1 MNFKRFTSCLLSLI
15 IAGSLCTSA
24 LADNDFDDTDTP
36 YDTSAIS
43 DTFFEVVA
51 PTDDISLQAETEEQI
66 DIVDIEI
73 NSADDLKKFRD
84 EVNSYDKD
92 VYLKAQFA
100 TVNLNCDI
108 DLDGEEWIPIGYAPE
123 DTEKVHS
130 FKGTFNGNNH
140 AISNFK
146 LTNPNYLYMGLFA
159 SVWNARKSAYVGYEN
174 DISIS
179 NLTLDNV
186 KINVEDTNSLRHVGI
201 LSGASYIPNVYK
213 NITVK
218 NADIKIN
225 KTGYDDV
232 DNTQISC
239 GMISG
244 YGSYSAYDCNVQ
256 GNIDVTSTE
265 NVYIGGITGLD
276 GSATSIAPHTY
287 SNCTS
292 SVNITSS
299 ATYQNIVGGIAGYVR
314 SNTPI
319 TNCHYNTDK
328 GIDISCAKDDK
339 GVSQAFAG
347 GIAGHCYSP
356 ISGCTVSK
364 TSSIKSTSDE
374 YAGSAGISLYCDQ
387 DIKNCVVSS
396 DLTALAT
403 EGSSLA
409 YVGGIVCVAGTDTSA
424 SSPISKTNSVIENCI
439 YNGQNLT
446 VNSYGNILSGGIA
459 ARLAD
464 GYSLKNSYA
473 EFNALNATSL
483 GLKAAKKISYAG
495 GLVGDC
501 QGSSVSNCFAKG
513 DITTKSNYTIYTGG
527 LTGRI
532 GDLTYYVLDDTDQ
545 STIKAIHSPGVLSD
559 SYTTSSVTASGNSVY
574 AGGISGYLTSSSKI
588 EDNTQSSITKSHS
601 SGNVDVTAA
610 STSLVGGGVGYTIDS
625 YISDCYSTGDLTI
638 KPTSATVYGGGFV
651 GRLKEANIAWENTE
665 NPLSQTINCYTSGNV
680 IIDASSPKV
689 AVGPFAQLSVSNLSQ
704 KPSIEVAPLYKNCYY
719 ISDEETEKAVGSN
732 ISDIIDKNSFDF
744 DFKDIWKMTENGPV
758 LLVELPEV
766 CDVDYTYENGEPI
779 KINSVTVGTPNKVNK
794 IYVTTTNTVTYEKN
808 TTVYEVPTVSAFEK
822 YFKTIDIDYEIS
834 PLTTVEVST
843 TEPVTPSYE
852 LTYPKLENNVFTAK
866 ITNNLDTDATILN
879 FAAAYSSD
887 GVLADKNSSSVVLK
901 ANETTNIELEVPN
914 DTSKIFIWDLETLSP
929 IIPSITY

>member
-24 LADNDFDDTDTP
+24 LADNDFDDTDIP
-36 YDTSAIS
+36 YDAADISA
-43 DTFFEVVA
+43 TFPVVDV
-51 PTDDISLQAETEEQI
+51 PTDDIALQADTEEQI
-66 DIVDIEI
+66 DIVNIEI
-73 NSADDLKKFRD
+73 NSAEDLKNFRD
-84 EVNSYDKD
+84 EINSYDED

-108 DLDGEEWIPIGYAPE
+108 DLGGEEWVPIGYAPE
-123 DTEKVHS
+123 DTEKIHS

-140 AISNFK
+140 TISNFK
-146 LTNPNYLYMGLFA
+146 LTNPNYLYVGLFA
-159 SVWNARKSAYVGYEN
+159 SVWNVRKSAYVGYEN

-232 DNTQISC
+232 DNPQISC

-256 GNIDVTSTE
+256 GNIDVTSVE

-276 GSATSIAPHTY
+276 GTVTSIAPHTY

-292 SVNITSS
+292 AVNITSS
-299 ATYQNIVGGIAGYVR
+299 AVYQNIVGGIVGYVK

-319 TNCHYNTDK
+319 TNCRYNADK
-328 GIDISCAKDDK
+328 GIDISCAKNDN
-339 GVSQAFAG
+339 GLSQAFAG
-347 GIAGHCYSP
+347 GIAGHCYSH
-356 ISGCTVSK
+356 ISDCTVSK
-364 TSSIKSTSDE
+364 TSNIKSTSDG
-374 YAGSAGISLYCDQ
+374 YAGSAGITLYCDQ

-396 DLTALAT
+396 DLTALTTA
-403 EGSSLA
+403 GSTLA

-446 VNSYGNILSGGIA
+446 VNSYGNILAGGIA

-483 GLKAAKKISYAG
+483 DLKASKKISYVG

-501 QGSSVSNCFAKG
+501 QGSSVSNCIAKG
-513 DITTKSNYTIYTGG
+513 DISTKSNYTVYSGG

-545 STIKAIHSPGVLSD
+545 TTINAIHSPGVLSD
-559 SYTTSSVTASGNSVY
+559 SYTTSNVTVSGNSVY

-601 SGNVDVTAA
+601 SGNVDITAA

-625 YISDCYSTGDLTI
+625 YIADSYSTGDLTI
-638 KPTSATVYGGGFV
+638 NPTTATVYGGGFV

-665 NPLSQTINCYTSGNV
+665 NPLSQTINCYTSGN
-680 IIDASSPKV
+680 IITDASSSKV

-704 KPSIEVAPLYKNCYY
+704 KPSVEVAPLYDNCYY
-719 ISDEETEKAVGSN
+719 VNDEEIENAVGSN
-732 ISDIIDKNSFDF
+732 ISDITVQNNFDF
-744 DFKDIWKMTENGPV
+744 DFTNTWKMQENGPV
-758 LLVELPEV
+758 LLNELPEV
-766 CDVDYTYENGEPI
+766 CNVDYTYQNGEPI
-779 KINSVTVGTPNKVNK
+779 KINSVTVGNPNEVNK
-794 IYVTTTNTVTYEKN
+794 IYVTATNTVTYEKN
-808 TTVYEVPTVSAFEK
+808 TTVYDVPAISEFEK
-822 YFKTIDIDYEIS
+822 YFKTIDFNYEIS

-843 TEPVTPSYE
+843 TEPITPSYE

-866 ITNNLDTDATILN
+866 ITNNLDTDTTILN
-879 FAAAYSSD
+879 FAAAYGSD
-887 GVLADKNSSSVVLK
+887 GLLSDKNSSSVVLK
-901 ANETTNIELEVPN
+901 AKETTNIELEVPN
-914 DTSKIFIWDLETLSP
+914 DTSKIFIWDIDTLSP